1 MTKFI
6 KKEIGISCTIN
17 TEVGAVLAALRNIY
31 ETSSTPED
39 YYHDTTIHQQSL
51 KSLRALIFNQQQEW
65 QYTDPSIY
73 LSPFLDIIQS
83 DDVPAS
89 ATSIALSALIKLLK
103 LNIFNEKTPGAQEAM
118 NTLVTATTSC
128 RLERTD
134 HLSEEG
140 ILMKVLMLLNS
151 IMSHPASCLLKD
163 ESVCRVVN
171 TAFQVVQQSSHRGN
185 LLQRSA
191 KFVMLEISQ
200 TVFSRLNDMEVKEGE
215 NSESDSEDLDDNDV
229 VTNNGFSLRCVV
241 DIFQFL
247 CSLLNV
253 VQTVEID
260 GIVSQ
265 SNDEDIQILALVLI
279 NTALELSGD
288 AFAKHPKLLR
298 MIRDDLFHHLIHYGT
313 RSSALILSMICSTVL
328 NSYHFLRGSLRLQLE
343 AFFTYVLFR
352 VAKFGSSMQYQEV
365 ALEGIIN
372 LCRQPTFLIETYV
385 NYDCAFTC
393 CNMFEDIGKL
403 LCKLAFPM
411 SSPLTSLQLQA
422 FEGLIIIIHGIAD
435 KVNKG
440 GDGVSFGSLPIEIT
454 EYSPFWE
461 EPIRK
466 EDELD
471 TWANTLRLRKAQ
483 KRKILIAGTHF
494 NEDDK
499 KGLDY
504 LKITHLIPNPP
515 DAKALAYFFR
525 FTPGLNKTTIGDYL
539 GDPDEFNLQVLNEF
553 TNTFDFT
560 GVVLDT
566 ALRSYLETF
575 RLPGES
581 QKIHRILEAFS
592 EKFFNQQSSE
602 IFETK
607 DAVFVLCYS
616 LIMLNTDQHNPQV
629 KKKMTEEEFIRNN
642 RAINNGKDLPRE
654 YLSELFQSISNH
666 AIAIFAQGGMLVE
679 MNPSRWVELMS
690 RSKYIGPF
698 RACEFD
704 HRLGRDMFSSIA
716 GPTVAAL
723 CAIFEQADDDE
734 VLNECIEGIVSVA
747 RIAQHGLEDVLD
759 ELVASL
765 CKYTTLLNPYA
776 SAEETLYIFA
786 NDLKPRMATLAVFNI
801 ANKFG
806 ESVRGAW
813 RNIIECLLK
822 LKRLKLLP
830 QSVVDYD
837 TLVSAEGGSHS
848 RSISGDSK
856 FGSGR
861 GNASMTT
868 NRLSNLLLESNEDSL
883 VLGGSEFEQNLRV
896 IQQCNVGNIFS
907 NSSKLPVETLLNLG
921 RSLIF
926 AAAGKGQKFTTAV
939 EEEETVTFC
948 WDLVGAITCANID
961 RFSTFWPA
969 YNDYIIAVTQFPLF
983 SPVPFAE
990 KAAIILFK
998 LCVRLLSTYQSDK
1011 YAEEVMF
1018 KTINLMWK
1026 LDKEI
1031 LDTCNEIIIQTVC
1044 KILTEYSG
1052 NVQTQI
1058 GWKTLLHLLSANGR
1072 LPENYDQAVE
1082 AIIQLL
1088 SEGQNMSRTNYAYC
1102 IDCAFGFVA
1111 LRTSLV
1117 EKNIQ
1122 IMDLMANS
1130 VNLLIQWY
1138 KECSDPGSSM
1148 SNASMTSSSSAEDNA
1163 KPSNFTLHLFV
1174 KLGEALRKTS
1184 LARREEV
1191 RNQAVASLK
1200 KSFELALDL
1209 ELTST
1214 NCINCFNYVIFAMVD
1229 DLHEKMLDY
1238 SRRENAEREMRSMEG
1253 TLKNAMELLT
1263 DLYLLY
1269 LKTISEN
1276 PGFRTFWLGLLR
1288 RMDTCMKADLGAHG
1302 PSRMQEVVPQL
1313 LKKMIAAMKDSELLV
1328 PREND
1333 DLWEITY
1340 IQIQWIAPS
1349 IKGELF
1355 PDVS

>member
-1 MTKFI
+1 MYH
-6 KKEIGISCTIN
+6 N
-17 TEVGAVLAALRNIY
+17 TEV
-31 ETSSTPED
+31 
-39 YYHDTTIHQQSL
+39 
-51 KSLRALIFNQQQEW
+51 
-65 QYTDPSIY
+65 
-73 LSPFLDIIQS
+73 DIIQS

-118 NTLVTATTSC
+118 NTLVTATTSWQA
-128 RLERTD
+128 REDRPSKRGRHPD
-134 HLSEEG
+134 EGSYAAKQHHEKGRILSL
-140 ILMKVLMLLNS
+140 I
-151 IMSHPASCLLKD
+151 
-163 ESVCRVVN
+163 
-171 TAFQVVQQSSHRGN
+171 
-185 LLQRSA
+185 QR
-191 KFVMLEISQ
+191 IW
-200 TVFSRLNDMEVKEGE
+200 
-215 NSESDSEDLDDNDV
+215 DDNDV

-365 ALEGIIN
+365 ALEG
-372 LCRQPTFLIETYV
+372 
-385 NYDCAFTC
+385 
-393 CNMFEDIGKL
+393 
-403 LCKLAFPM
+403 
-411 SSPLTSLQLQA
+411 
-422 FEGLIIIIHGIAD
+422 
-435 KVNKG
+435 
-440 GDGVSFGSLPIEIT
+440 
-454 EYSPFWE
+454 
-461 EPIRK
+461 
-466 EDELD
+466 
-471 TWANTLRLRKAQ
+471 KAQ

-602 IFETK
+602 VFETK

-848 RSISGDSK
+848 SCRK
-856 FGSGR
+856 R
-861 GNASMTT
+861 A
-868 NRLSNLLLESNEDSL
+868 
-883 VLGGSEFEQNLRV
+883 
-896 IQQCNVGNIFS
+896 
-907 NSSKLPVETLLNLG
+907 
-921 RSLIF
+921 
-926 AAAGKGQKFTTAV
+926 KFTTAV

-1148 SNASMTSSSSAEDNA
+1148 SNASMTSSSSAEDNV